1 MTMRARCTAGSPG
14 WVPVRRPPT
23 STSTSTLSTLPAA
36 AMACPSSRTLSTLS
50 TTAMVSAACSSA
62 ARRRAIFS
70 GPTTSVVM
78 RMLRMPAAAIT
89 SASPTLAQ
97 QMPTAPAA
105 IWRRAISGHLCVFEW
120 GRSFLPAAFTCA
132 AILAMFR
139 SKRSRSRRR
148 AGVGISL
155 RVMAGRAY
163 HGSLYARRH
172 NLSFALYLRG
182 LARTDSP
189 GDGAGSCAPDA
200 PGPCD
205 SPPRGTRDP
214 PASRG
219 SPRRRRHCYIE
230 TSARATP
237 RLAAREP
244 SAPSFGR
251 LSNATRGKRHRSSS
265 ADSAD
270 PSQGSPHPSS
280 PRLLPLV
287 REPPFFDEVLSRL
300 EAHHQFANLRA
311 GQPELAFFGIAPGLE
326 PPRPLLEEDA
336 SSSPA
341 HGPAPSSRARPRRA
355 LRPAAGAGPIQT
367 CSG

>member
-1 MTMRARCTAGSPG
+1 
-14 WVPVRRPPT
+14 
-23 STSTSTLSTLPAA
+23 
-36 AMACPSSRTLSTLS
+36 
-50 TTAMVSAACSSA
+50 
-62 ARRRAIFS
+62 
-70 GPTTSVVM
+70 
-78 RMLRMPAAAIT
+78 
-89 SASPTLAQ
+89 
-97 QMPTAPAA
+97 
-105 IWRRAISGHLCVFEW
+105 
-120 GRSFLPAAFTCA
+120 
-132 AILAMFR
+132 MFR

-205 SPPRGTRDP
+205 SPPRGTRSP

-219 SPRRRRHCYIE
+219 SPRRRRHRSIAS
-230 TSARATP
+230 SARASP
-237 RLAAREP
+237 QLAAREP
-244 SAPSFGR
+244 PAPSFGR

-280 PRLLPLV
+280 PRLLPLD
-287 REPPFFDEVLSRL
+287 REPPFFDEVLSQL
-300 EAHHQFANLRA
+300 QAHHQFANLRA
-311 GQPELAFFGIAPGLE
+311 GQPELAFFGIAPDVE
-326 PPRPLLEEDA
+326 PPLEEDA
-336 SSSPA
+336 LPA
-341 HGPAPSSRARPRRA
+341 LQLMGRHLALARDRRA

-367 CSG
+367 CSGHSSVRELELVRWTGRFWRCRRLPRLRPHVRPPRSRPSSPTPCPKKPGPIYLRLFGSAGEGWLEPGRELNSRPIHYEESVQPPGPNRQVSGRRQGISVKA